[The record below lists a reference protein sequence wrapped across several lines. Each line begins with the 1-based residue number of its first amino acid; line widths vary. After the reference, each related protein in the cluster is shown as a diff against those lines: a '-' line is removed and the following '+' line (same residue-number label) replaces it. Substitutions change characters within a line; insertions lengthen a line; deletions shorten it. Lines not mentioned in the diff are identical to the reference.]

1 MYKIGIDLG
10 GTNIAAGIV
19 NDKHEIVRK
28 LSTPTDTS
36 SADRIVHDISELVHK
51 LCRAE
56 NITLSEISSIGIGAP
71 GIVNSKN
78 GVIDYVCNLPMRY
91 YPLTQKLAEALSYP
105 KSQIS
110 ADNDA
115 NAAALGEML
124 AGAGKGTENFIMI
137 TLGTG
142 VGGGVI
148 SNGSILPSFNHAGG
162 ELGHTVIVAD
172 GESCGCG
179 RKGCAE
185 AYCSATALIRM
196 ANEALANCGENIH
209 SLLLSSPE
217 FSKINGETVFKAA
230 AMGDGLAKQ
239 VLDKYF
245 RYVAI
250 MLANFINIFQPE
262 ALAIGGGISGAGDAL
277 LEPLKHLIFPDMI
290 YNRDQP
296 KELYTRLVTATLGG
310 DAGIIGAA
318 AL

>member
-19 NDKHEIVRK
+19 NDEYKIIRK
-28 LSTPTDTS
+28 TSKPTDRSTAES
-36 SADRIVHDISELVHK
+36 IVSGMADVVFT
-51 LCRAE
+51 LCRE
-56 NITLSEISSIGIGAP
+56 EGISLSEISSIGVGAP
-71 GIVNSKN
+71 GIVDSKK

-91 YPLTQKLAEALSYP
+91 FPLTEKLADALSYP
-105 KSQIS
+105 KDKIS

-124 AGAGKGTENFIMI
+124 AGSGKGTTDFMMI

-148 SNGSILPSFNHAGG
+148 SEGRILPSFNHAGG

-172 GESCGCG
+172 GEPCGCG
-179 RKGCAE
+179 RHGCAE
-185 AYCSATALIRM
+185 AYCSASALVRM
-196 ANEALANCGENIH
+196 ANEALHEAIVEGIH
-209 SLLLSSPE
+209 SKLADYPE
-217 FSKINGETVFKAA
+217 INGEVVFKAA
-230 AMGDGLAKQ
+230 ADGDITAKD
-239 VLDKYF
+239 VLERYF

-277 LEPLKHLIFPDMI
+277 LLPLKELIFPDMI

-296 KELYTRLVTATLGG
+296 KELYTRLVLATLGG